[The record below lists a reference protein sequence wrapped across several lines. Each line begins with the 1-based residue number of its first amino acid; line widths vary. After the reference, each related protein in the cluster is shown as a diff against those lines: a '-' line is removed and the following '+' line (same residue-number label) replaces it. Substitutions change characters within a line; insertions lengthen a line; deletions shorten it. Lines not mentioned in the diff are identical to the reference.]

1 MCVAIVY
8 DIIHVAKIACT
19 FTMYDLKF
27 CAKGSF
33 LYVFSAIKAYFSA
46 KMLSI

>member
-1 MCVAIVY
+1 MCIAIDF
-8 DIIHVAKIACT
+8 DINHVAKIACT
-19 FTMYDLKF
+19 HTAYDLKF

-46 KMLSI
+46 EIINS

>member
-1 MCVAIVY
+1 MCIAIDF
-8 DIIHVAKIACT
+8 DINHVAKIACT

-33 LYVFSAIKAYFSA
+33 LYVFSEIKAYFSM
-46 KMLSI
+46 KILSI